1 MPFHIKKEKSI
12 VDSSLAIYY
21 KGDHRWSDNYDDRKI
36 YDTEEEATSELYRY
50 GGSVVSE

>member
-36 YDTEEEATSELYRY
+36 YDTEEEVLLPNFIVMA
-50 GGSVVSE
+50 VA